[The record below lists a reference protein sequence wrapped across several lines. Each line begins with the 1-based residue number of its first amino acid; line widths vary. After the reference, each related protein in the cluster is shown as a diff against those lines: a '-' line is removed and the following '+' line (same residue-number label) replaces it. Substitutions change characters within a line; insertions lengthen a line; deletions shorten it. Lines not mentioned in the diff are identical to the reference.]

1 MMIRREED
9 EAIPRSSTTPAPVF
23 PLTLPQ
29 VIIITII
36 IVIIIII
43 TVIAIVIVKIVLI
56 TKITSAVPPWW
67 RDDSTDGDLGS
78 PLASA
83 RNSFLSSASLPS
95 SLSSTS
101 LPDAASGHC
110 PVDCSSSFR
119 TLIGVLMVR
128 TETLLHSHSG
138 SLLRLARQ

>member
-29 VIIITII
+29 VIII
-36 IVIIIII
+36 I
-43 TVIAIVIVKIVLI
+43 TVIAIVIVRILLI

-83 RNSFLSSASLPS
+83 RNSSLSSASLPS

-128 TETLLHSHSG
+128 TETLLPSHSG

>member
-1 MMIRREED
+1 MMMMIRREED

-29 VIIITII
+29 VIII
-36 IVIIIII
+36 IIII
-43 TVIAIVIVKIVLI
+43 TVIAIVIVRIFLI

-67 RDDSTDGDLGS
+67 RDDSTDSDLGS

-83 RNSFLSSASLPS
+83 RNSSLSSASLPS

-128 TETLLHSHSG
+128 AEILLHSHSG
-138 SLLRLARQ
+138 SLLTLARQ

>member
-1 MMIRREED
+1 MMMMIRREED

-29 VIIITII
+29 VIII
-36 IVIIIII
+36 IIII
-43 TVIAIVIVKIVLI
+43 TVIAIVIVRIFLI

-67 RDDSTDGDLGS
+67 RDDSTDSDLGS

-83 RNSFLSSASLPS
+83 RNSSLSSASLPS

-128 TETLLHSHSG
+128 TETLLHSHFEN
-138 SLLRLARQ
+138 LLRLARQ